1 MVWRAPIGTPGNWKK
16 EEEEEEL
23 LNYQSS
29 LFRLDFR
36 VVNYVPQQNE
46 SILFSTFAIF
56 GYSLN
61 SVEKYFNLVKINIF
75 SQY

>member
-1 MVWRAPIGTPGNWKK
+1 MVWRAPISTPGNWKK
-16 EEEEEEL
+16 EEEEL

-29 LFRLDFR
+29 LFCY
-36 VVNYVPQQNE
+36 YVLQQNE